1 MADEQQ
7 QQNEPKTETA
17 LMVPIERTT
26 PMREML
32 TVLKETGDPDLFKAF
47 AHDIIEREVAAARF
61 GQDGQLA
68 RVFAGSGVFDG
79 IDGSQKGVALAM
91 TKIQLGRSWNMQPA
105 DSMEAIFFINGRP
118 SVATRYLSAKIQDAG
133 ISWDIEWDE
142 DSSGVCTGCHLHLK
156 RWNPSVNRYEPIMG
170 KVNGKDQQA
179 IVSFTKKDAD
189 NAVITE
195 KGKQIK
201 LSEKWNFQSWPA
213 DMYFARCISRVR
225 TRYASNILSGVLT
238 REEAEDS
245 GTPEVKSAPERAQL
259 TASGFTPSGEQNR
272 GHEAVSENG
281 PRERAPRKPRE
292 EKKEEPMVAETK
304 PSHAAPRD
312 PTATQALPWMN
323 EADMK
328 NVLRVLQL
336 RVGPKAYSDALSAIG
351 AVTGDLRWEGGKSVL
366 FYKALKALPDEAE
379 ASVPTQA
386 ALVDDTF

>member
-1 MADEQQ
+1 MADEPQQ
-7 QQNEPKTETA
+7 QTDQKNETA
-17 LMVPIERTT
+17 LMVPTERAT

-91 TKIQLGRSWNMQPA
+91 TKIQLGRSWNMPPA
-105 DSMEAIFFINGRP
+105 DAMEAIFFINGRP

-142 DSSGVCTGCHLHLK
+142 DAAGVCTGCHLHLK
-156 RWNPSVNRYEPIMG
+156 RWAPGPNKYEPIMG

-179 IVSFTKKDAD
+179 VVSFTKKDAD

-245 GTPEVKSAPERAQL
+245 SAAEVKTAPERAQI
-259 TASGFTPSGEQNR
+259 TAASFTPSTEANR
-272 GHEAVSENG
+272 GHAAVSEE
-281 PRERAPRKPRE
+281 PARERAPRKPRE
-292 EKKEEPMVAETK
+292 EKKEEPK
-304 PSHAAPRD
+304 APTATAPTD
-312 PTATQALPWMN
+312 STATQALPWVN
-323 EADMK
+323 EDDMK
-328 NVLRVLQL
+328 NIFRVQQF
-336 RVGPKAYSDALSAIG
+336 RVGHKAYSDALAPIG
-351 AVTGDLRWEGGKSVL
+351 VIGDLKWEGGKSVL
-366 FYKALKALPDEAE
+366 FYKALKSLPDEVE
-379 ASVPTQA
+379 AVAQQSLT
-386 ALVDDTF
+386 DDTF

>member
-7 QQNEPKTETA
+7 AEQKTETA
-17 LMVPIERTT
+17 LMVPIERAT

-68 RVFAGSGVFDG
+68 RVFASSGVFDG

-91 TKIQLGRSWNMQPA
+91 TKIQLGRSWNMPPA
-105 DSMEAIFFINGRP
+105 DAMEAIFFINGRP

-142 DSSGVCTGCHLHLK
+142 DSAGTCTGCHLHLK
-156 RWNPSVNRYEPIMG
+156 RWSGNKYEPIMG
-170 KVNGKDQQA
+170 KVNGKEQQA

-259 TASGFTPSGEQNR
+259 TAASFTPSGEQNR
-272 GHEAVSENG
+272 GHDAVSENG

-292 EKKEEPMVAETK
+292 EKKEEPKATEAKSPASPLT
-304 PSHAAPRD
+304 D
-312 PTATQALPWMN
+312 PTGNEALPWVN
-323 EADMK
+323 EDDMK
-328 NVLRVLQL
+328 NILRVQQF
-336 RVGPKAYSDALSAIG
+336 RVGPKAYSDALAPIG
-351 AVTGDLRWEGGKSVL
+351 VLGDLKWEGGKSVV
-366 FYKALKALPDEAE
+366 FYRALKALPDEAE
-379 ASVPTQA
+379 APAIAPQQA
-386 ALVDDTF
+386 TLVDDTF